1 MTWRLGL
8 VAGEPSGDLIAA
20 RVLAGVQQAGSA
32 VRAEGIGGPQLI
44 EQGLSLWHPMQ
55 ALTVFGYLDALKQVP
70 TLVRTYLD
78 VKRRWLEQP
87 PNVFLGIDAPDFNLR
102 LEHKLKHAGI
112 PTVHLVSPS
121 IWAWRYE
128 RIHHIRE
135 SVSHMLVMFPFE
147 EALYQKEKIPVTFV
161 GHPLADAIPQEPDRA
176 EARKR
181 LGLDANSRVLAM
193 LPGSRASEI
202 KWIAP
207 RFLQTVQLLQKREPQ
222 LHVLVPMVNAARL
235 DEFKQI
241 LQRYP
246 VDNLHIL
253 TAKPSEAFA
262 GSVTTNAPADR
273 QDVSVTQGV
282 DTFASSVVSNASAV
296 NREISI
302 KQAVDAFPSSMT
314 FKPRANSSDVSIGPS
329 VALPARPVAWDALE
343 ACDVALVA
351 SGTATLETALFKRP
365 MVISYAVS
373 PWVRRIMAWKSGQ
386 QRPYVPWVGLPNV
399 LLNDS
404 VVPELIQE
412 DATPEKLAQAVY
424 EKFMDERKA
433 REIEARFQELHHSL
447 RCDTASRAAQV
458 ILELAQQPRSANT
471 GRVELAQQPR
481 STNTSRER
489 TEQAKQ

>member
-20 RVLAGVQQAGSA
+20 RVLAGLQHGDPD

-44 EQGLSLWHPMQ
+44 QQGLALWHPMQ

-78 VKRRWLEQP
+78 VKRRWLRQP
-87 PNVFLGIDAPDFNLR
+87 PSVFLGIDAPDFNLR

-135 SVSHMLVMFPFE
+135 AVSHMLVMFPFE
-147 EALYQKEKIPVTFV
+147 EALYQKENIPVTFV

-176 EARKR
+176 AARQR
-181 LGLDANSRVLAM
+181 LGLDSNARVLAM

-207 RFLQTVQLLQKREPQ
+207 RFLQTVQRLQKRDPQ
-222 LHVLVPMVNAARL
+222 LQVLVPMVNAARL
-235 DEFKQI
+235 AEFKQI
-241 LQRYP
+241 LRQYP
-246 VDNLHIL
+246 VEHLHIL
-253 TAKPSEAFA
+253 TANTTTALADTAVLNALVEQRDASTAPRVAPLSEPP
-262 GSVTTNAPADR
+262 TRPA
-273 QDVSVTQGV
+273 
-282 DTFASSVVSNASAV
+282 
-296 NREISI
+296 
-302 KQAVDAFPSSMT
+302 
-314 FKPRANSSDVSIGPS
+314 
-329 VALPARPVAWDALE
+329 AWDALE

-412 DATPEKLAQAVY
+412 DATPEKLAQAVN
-424 EKFMDERKA
+424 EKFIDERKA
-433 REIEARFQELHHSL
+433 REIEARFHGLHHSL
-447 RCDTASRAAQV
+447 RCDTASRAAEV
-458 ILELAQQPRSANT
+458 ILELAHRSRTSGRDLIHTGHAGGIDHTDHTDHTVNT
-471 GRVELAQQPR
+471 GG
-481 STNTSRER
+481 TGNTGN
-489 TEQAKQ
+489 TDHATP

>member
-8 VAGEPSGDLIAA
+8 IAGEPSGDLIAA
-20 RVLAGVQQAGSA
+20 RVLAGVQQADA
-32 VRAEGIGGPQLI
+32 EVRAEGIGGPQLTQ
-44 EQGLSLWHPMQ
+44 QGLALWHPMQ

-78 VKRRWLEQP
+78 VKRRWLKEP
-87 PNVFLGIDAPDFNLR
+87 PSVFLGVDAPDFNLR
-102 LEHKLKHAGI
+102 LEHTLKQSGI

-135 SVSHMLVMFPFE
+135 AVSHMLVMFPFE

-161 GHPLADAIPQEPDRA
+161 GHPLADAIAQEPDRA
-176 EARKR
+176 AARQR
-181 LGLDANSRVLAM
+181 LGLDPNARVLAM

-207 RFLQTVQLLQKREPQ
+207 RFLQTVQRLQKRDPQ
-222 LHVLVPMVNAARL
+222 LQVLVPMVNAARL
-235 DEFKQI
+235 AEFKQI
-241 LQRYP
+241 LQQYP
-246 VDNLHIL
+246 VEHLHIL
-253 TAKPSEAFA
+253 TAN
-262 GSVTTNAPADR
+262 TTSAPLGAEVPIALHEQR
-273 QDVSVTQGV
+273 Y
-282 DTFASSVVSNASAV
+282 ASTV
-296 NREISI
+296 
-302 KQAVDAFPSSMT
+302 P
-314 FKPRANSSDVSIGPS
+314 P
-329 VALPARPVAWDALE
+329 VAPLMRPVAWDALE

-412 DATPEKLAQAVY
+412 DATPDKLAQAVY
-424 EKFMDERKA
+424 EKFIDERKA
-433 REIEARFQELHHSL
+433 REIEARFHGLHHSL
-447 RCDTASRAAQV
+447 RCDTASRAAEV
-458 ILELAQQPRSANT
+458 ILELAHRSRTSDRDLIHTGHAGGIDHTDHTVNT
-471 GRVELAQQPR
+471 GHATP
-481 STNTSRER
+481 
-489 TEQAKQ
+489 

>member
-8 VAGEPSGDLIAA
+8 IAGEPSGDLIAA
-20 RVLAGVQQAGSA
+20 RVLAGVQQADAS
-32 VRAEGIGGPQLI
+32 VRAEGIGGPQLTQ
-44 EQGLSLWHPMQ
+44 QGLTLWHPMQ

-78 VKRRWLEQP
+78 VKHRWLQEP

-102 LEHKLKHAGI
+102 LEHRLKKAGI
-112 PTVHLVSPS
+112 PTAHLVSPS

-135 SVSHMLVMFPFE
+135 AVSHMLVMFPFE
-147 EALYQKEKIPVTFV
+147 EALYQKENIPVTFV
-161 GHPLADAIPQEPDRA
+161 GHPLADAIAQEPDRTA
-176 EARKR
+176 ARQR
-181 LGLDANSRVLAM
+181 LGLDAEARVLAM

-207 RFLQTVQLLQKREPQ
+207 RFLQTVQRLQKRDPHLQ
-222 LHVLVPMVNAARL
+222 VLVPMVNAPRL
-235 DEFKQI
+235 AEFKQI

-246 VDNLHIL
+246 VEHLHIL
-253 TAKPSEAFA
+253 TANA
-262 GSVTTNAPADR
+262 TTAPLGAEP
-273 QDVSVTQGV
+273 T
-282 DTFASSVVSNASAV
+282 
-296 NREISI
+296 
-302 KQAVDAFPSSMT
+302 P
-314 FKPRANSSDVSIGPS
+314 
-329 VALPARPVAWDALE
+329 LARPVAWDALE

-412 DATPEKLAQAVY
+412 DATPDKLALAVY
-424 EKFMDERKA
+424 EKFTDERKA
-433 REIEARFQELHHSL
+433 REIEERFHGLHHSL
-447 RCDTASRAAQV
+447 RCDTASRAAEV
-458 ILELAQQPRSANT
+458 VLELAHRSRLTTKGPGHT
-471 GRVELAQQPR
+471 GQITQ
-481 STNTSRER
+481 
-489 TEQAKQ
+489 

>member
-20 RVLAGVQQAGSA
+20 RVLAGVQRADA
-32 VRAEGIGGPQLI
+32 EVRAEGIGGPQLTQ
-44 EQGLSLWHPMQ
+44 QGLALWHPMQ

-70 TLVRTYLD
+70 TLVRTYLN
-78 VKRRWLEQP
+78 VKRRWLEHP
-87 PNVFLGIDAPDFNLR
+87 PSVFLGIDAPDFNLR
-102 LEHKLKHAGI
+102 LEHRLKQAGI

-135 SVSHMLVMFPFE
+135 AVSHMLVMFPFE

-161 GHPLADAIPQEPDRA
+161 GHPLADAIAQEPARA
-176 EARKR
+176 AARKR
-181 LGLDANSRVLAM
+181 LGLETESRVLAM

-207 RFLQTVQLLQKREPQ
+207 RFLETVQRLQKRDPQ

-235 DEFKQI
+235 AEFKDI

-246 VDNLHIL
+246 VENLHIL
-253 TAKPSEAFA
+253 TVQAEA
-262 GSVTTNAPADR
+262 
-273 QDVSVTQGV
+273 
-282 DTFASSVVSNASAV
+282 AS
-296 NREISI
+296 
-302 KQAVDAFPSSMT
+302 T
-314 FKPRANSSDVSIGPS
+314 
-329 VALPARPVAWDALE
+329 RPVAWDALE

-412 DATPEKLAQAVY
+412 DATPEKLAHAVY
-424 EKFMDERKA
+424 EKFIDERKA
-433 REIEARFQELHHSL
+433 REIEARFHTLHHSL

-458 ILELAQQPRSANT
+458 ILELAHQ
-471 GRVELAQQPR
+471 GRASRKGSGAAGLATP
-481 STNTSRER
+481 
-489 TEQAKQ
+489 

>member
-1 MTWRLGL
+1 MTWKLGL

-20 RVLAGVQQAGSA
+20 RVLAGVQQADPE
-32 VRAEGIGGPQLI
+32 VRADGIGGPQLI
-44 EQGLSLWHPMQ
+44 QQGLTLWHPMQ

-78 VKRRWLEQP
+78 VKHRWLAQP
-87 PNVFLGIDAPDFNLR
+87 PKVFLGIDAPDFNLR
-102 LEHKLKHAGI
+102 LEHKLKYAGI

-135 SVSHMLVMFPFE
+135 AVSHMLVMFPFE
-147 EALYQKEKIPVTFV
+147 EALYQKENIPVTFV
-161 GHPLADAIPQEPDRA
+161 GHPLADAIAQKPDRA
-176 EARKR
+176 AARER
-181 LGLDANSRVLAM
+181 LGLDLGARVLAM

-207 RFLQTVQLLQKREPQ
+207 RFLQAVQRLQKREPQ
-222 LHVLVPMVNAARL
+222 LQVLVPMVNTARL
-235 DEFKQI
+235 AEFRQI
-241 LQRYP
+241 LKEYP
-246 VDNLHIL
+246 VAHLHVL
-253 TAKPSEAFA
+253 TAKLGP
-262 GSVTTNAPADR
+262 PA
-273 QDVSVTQGV
+273 
-282 DTFASSVVSNASAV
+282 AS
-296 NREISI
+296 
-302 KQAVDAFPSSMT
+302 
-314 FKPRANSSDVSIGPS
+314 
-329 VALPARPVAWDALE
+329 PARPVAWDALE

-424 EKFMDERKA
+424 DKFIDERKA
-433 REIEARFQELHHSL
+433 REIEARFNELHHSL

-458 ILELAQQPRSANT
+458 ILELADRS
-471 GRVELAQQPR
+471 R
-481 STNTSRER
+481 SSFKGVK
-489 TEQAKQ
+489 QASQATQ

>member
-20 RVLAGVQQAGSA
+20 RVLAGVQRVDSEA
-32 VRAEGIGGPQLI
+32 RAEGIGGPQLT

-55 ALTVFGYLDALKQVP
+55 ALTVFGYLDARKQVP
-70 TLVRTYLD
+70 TLVRTYLN
-78 VKRRWLEQP
+78 VKRRWLQEP

-102 LEHKLKHAGI
+102 LEHTLKQAGI

-128 RIHHIRE
+128 RIHHIRQA
-135 SVSHMLVMFPFE
+135 VSHMLVMFPFE

-176 EARKR
+176 AARKH
-181 LGLDANSRVLAM
+181 LGLEPNSRVLAM

-207 RFLQTVQLLQKREPQ
+207 RFLKTVQLLQKRDPQ

-241 LQRYP
+241 WQRYP
-246 VDNLHIL
+246 VENLHIL
-253 TAKPSEAFA
+253 TATPSMVFA
-262 GSVTTNAPADR
+262 NSLNSNAPANH
-273 QDVSVTQGV
+273 QDVSLT
-282 DTFASSVVSNASAV
+282 
-296 NREISI
+296 
-302 KQAVDAFPSSMT
+302 QAVDAFASAVTSSAC
-314 FKPRANSSDVSIGPS
+314 ANNRGVSMGPS
-329 VALPARPVAWDALE
+329 AATPGRPVAWDALE

-433 REIEARFQELHHSL
+433 REIEARFHELHQSL

-458 ILELAQQPRSANT
+458 ILELAHQS
-471 GRVELAQQPR
+471 R
-481 STNTSRER
+481 STASGVGR
-489 TEQAKQ
+489 TEQVKQ